1 MDGDLYCMCEHQ
13 KPRRSAQPRY
23 RALAARFQNI
33 TIHLEV
39 DSGFIACAS
48 NECQFAL
55 SRKII
60 CSSHKTKRS
69 PHAVVGF
76 EFLKKQTK
84 KTYLPKL
91 KCTANKYILRMALED
106 VNTHI

>member
-39 DSGFIACAS
+39 DSGFIACES
-48 NECQFAL
+48 NANLRSLVRLFAL
-55 SRKII
+55 LIKQN
-60 CSSHKTKRS
+60 
-69 PHAVVGF
+69 VVDMQLLVLNF
-76 EFLKKQTK
+76 
-84 KTYLPKL
+84 
-91 KCTANKYILRMALED
+91 
-106 VNTHI
+106 

>member
-1 MDGDLYCMCEHQ
+1 MDGDLYCMCGHQ

-48 NECQFAL
+48 NGCQFA
-55 SRKII
+55 
-60 CSSHKTKRS
+60 
-69 PHAVVGF
+69 
-76 EFLKKQTK
+76 
-84 KTYLPKL
+84 
-91 KCTANKYILRMALED
+91 
-106 VNTHI
+106 